1 MPENIENEKLDNDVN
16 EENTAAESSCGHV
29 RSSDRS
35 IQEGKLTAGKMD
47 RKRGRCHA
55 DGKKI

>member
-1 MPENIENEKLDNDVN
+1 MGDFENRNREGKIK
-16 EENTAAESSCGHV
+16 ENTAAESSCGHV